1 MDKLFFSIKDAA
13 KVKTFT
19 ELYILAFVTTVTNKD
34 PERYCVLTNRM
45 LADVG
50 IPGNTAKRALDN
62 LVKSGLITYE
72 IKLNKRYGT
81 KERRIRRVDQS
92 SKMETCEISKME
104 YSESSKMDIS
114 ESSILDAPKFQ
125 NGIMESSKME
135 TSSISTKVDL
145 IKVEDQSRVA
155 RAQES
160 EKEIQNSR
168 DTHTETDRFSG
179 SQNTLPAPLE
189 TVPNSTSNLTALTA
203 FTGATLPAAPS
214 APTFAEMVN
223 YYTDF
228 TDFALW
234 HLPVNIQEMAAFAKK
249 FLLDNQR
256 DPGLAS
262 MPLDFLE
269 SESRLFLN
277 HFQAGSWRDVNGR
290 PINTSTAYQKFTAW
304 VLKDWDKEK
313 TNMQQKQNAQSAQR
327 GKFMQ
332 YETTA
337 EFVERVRRQGE
348 ELAAMPDPLE
358 EMTKQIERMKK
369 HA

>member
-13 KVKTFT
+13 KVKTFA

-92 SKMETCEISKME
+92 SKMETCEMSKME

-155 RAQES
+155 RERNFDETEKKSESHFTLFASDPTLKNSAQTAPKKSTQTKCMEYPKTV
-160 EKEIQNSR
+160 EAVRDMVIHFR
-168 DTHTETDRFSG
+168 DTHPKVEDIKNLDVDYYAQAIFDYYVAPFNDGKWRDNKQNLIKAPYRAICNWLNRDLGKGALRLMSEQPKDRWHDEDYLYA
-179 SQNTLPAPLE
+179 QQL
-189 TVPNSTSNLTALTA
+189 
-203 FTGATLPAAPS
+203 
-214 APTFAEMVN
+214 FAEIEAEQN
-223 YYTDF
+223 GQP
-228 TDFALW
+228 
-234 HLPVNIQEMAAFAKK
+234 LPPRN
-249 FLLDNQR
+249 
-256 DPGLAS
+256 
-262 MPLDFLE
+262 
-269 SESRLFLN
+269 
-277 HFQAGSWRDVNGR
+277 
-290 PINTSTAYQKFTAW
+290 
-304 VLKDWDKEK
+304 
-313 TNMQQKQNAQSAQR
+313 
-327 GKFMQ
+327 
-332 YETTA
+332 A
-337 EFVERVRRQGE
+337 EFEVVDDSSNQPTNLFKQLPRRQ
-348 ELAAMPDPLE
+348 L
-358 EMTKQIERMKK
+358 
-369 HA
+369 